1 MRMDVEPENDSGG
14 FSLVAAG
21 AVDEIVADDR
31 ANDRQFVDRR
41 LVMLFELVGDDEI
54 AARVVVDEAP
64 SAEERAQVLN
74 QVTGLLDLRGGPL
87 LVCGGFDPRG
97 LDAWRHDAPDRMGN
111 VVPVDVAPGWY
122 RVTVGCTRRTQNGRA
137 IAAGGVEAWLA
148 EDEEEAADDDAQG
161 ACDFGWLIELH
172 RLDGDSPP
180 DVPLTPPDDSGWF
193 AVEAG
198 ALGSAS

>member
-1 MRMDVEPENDSGG
+1 MRIDVQPENDSGG
-14 FSLVAAG
+14 FSLVAAS
-21 AVDEIVADDR
+21 AVDEIVTDDR
-31 ANDRQFVDRR
+31 ANDRQFVERR

-54 AARVVVDEAP
+54 GARVVVDEPP

-97 LDAWRHDAPDRMGN
+97 LDAWRRDAPDRMGDVAP
-111 VVPVDVAPGWY
+111 VVVAPGWY

-148 EDEEEAADDDAQG
+148 EDEDEDEDDD

-180 DVPLTPPDDSGWF
+180 DVPLTPPEDSGWF

-198 ALGSAS
+198 AHTSAP